1 MKNHHK
7 TTVPGA
13 RGNRFRSRPT
23 RFRHPRN
30 VAALGLAFLALSS
43 GPLSLRWPLA
53 AQTTVVQADRVFT
66 GTSEG
71 VIGPRFIVLQEGKIV
86 SVTSERPSVSPTT
99 GEVVYARFV
108 TPGLIDART
117 TLGLSGLRPEDDDRN
132 ETSGPN
138 QAHLRAIDAFD
149 PEDSMVGRALRHG
162 VTTLQSGPGD
172 ANSIGGQAALFRLGS
187 GSVEEA
193 VIRAPSGV
201 VFSLDE
207 QAKLTYGQENRY
219 PSTRMGNVALIRQAL
234 LDAER
239 YRAEAG
245 EENPPARDLKKE
257 ALTLVLSRE
266 VPALV
271 SAKRVDELASALRLA
286 EEFQL
291 DLRIVG
297 ATEAGTVPDRLA
309 EAGVPLL
316 LSPPGDAALAPGE
329 EEDPYSTA
337 AALQR
342 RGISFA
348 LVTGDDGDAARWN
361 LMDWARST
369 VRGGLDPLEALEAIT
384 ISPARILGLDGQL
397 GSVEVGKAA
406 DLVLYDGDPM
416 GAATRVER
424 VYVAGRVVYTLNR

>member
-1 MKNHHK
+1 
-7 TTVPGA
+7 VI
-13 RGNRFRSRPT
+13 
-23 RFRHPRN
+23 
-30 VAALGLAFLALSS
+30 
-43 GPLSLRWPLA
+43 
-53 AQTTVVQADRVFT
+53 QADQVFT
-66 GTSEG
+66 GTSAG
-71 VIGPRFIVLQEGKIV
+71 VIGPRFIVLRDGKIV

-99 GEVVYARFV
+99 GEVVYTPFV

-117 TLGLSGLRPEDDDRN
+117 TLGLSGLRPEDDDRD

-149 PEDSMVGRALRHG
+149 PDDSMVGRALRHG
-162 VTTLQSGPGD
+162 VTIVQSGPGD

-193 VIRAPSGV
+193 LIRAPSGV
-201 VFSLDE
+201 VFSLVE
-207 QAKLTYGQENRY
+207 RAKLTYGQENRY
-219 PSTRMGNVALIRQAL
+219 PSTRMGNMALIRQAL

-239 YRAEAG
+239 YGAEAG
-245 EENPPARDLKKE
+245 GENPPARDLKKE
-257 ALTLVLSRE
+257 ALTLVLDRK

-297 ATEAGTVPDRLA
+297 ATEAGTVLDRLA

-316 LSPPGDAALAPGE
+316 LSPPGDAALAPGKE
-329 EEDPYSTA
+329 ELHATA
-337 AALQR
+337 AALQS

-348 LVTGDDGDAARWN
+348 LVTGDDGDAVRWT
-361 LMDWARST
+361 LMDWARSA

-384 ISPARILGLDGQL
+384 ISPARILGLDGQS
-397 GSVEVGKAA
+397 GSVEVGKTA

-416 GAATRVER
+416 EATTRVQG
-424 VYVAGRVVYTLNR
+424 VYVAGRVVYTLTR